1 MLRKSILRATLTF
14 PDGID
19 PEVLAV
25 TTLTSRHGVDACVTG
40 VYSEARRWKWPQRQ
54 FPPLGAYEPSER
66 IDASQDFFRPSPHC
80 DLADTQPKCGAVG
93 FPHALRGLGRLDSAH
108 GGSHGVGGR
117 LLRSASLAGN
127 HVGDAFGSDR
137 R

>member
-66 IDASQDFFRPSPHC
+66 IDASQDFFRSRPYR
-80 DLADTQPKCGAVG
+80 DLADTQSKCGTVG
-93 FPHALRGLGRLDSAH
+93 IPHALRVLGCLDSAH
-108 GGSHGVGGR
+108 GGGHGLGGR
-117 LLRSASLAGN
+117 LLRAEALASNHAG
-127 HVGDAFGSDR
+127 
-137 R
+137 